1 MKCPGTVEHFSR
13 TFSLKLLGKFNK
25 KTYLIMLGRNL
36 IEIPNSL
43 SSYYKLK
50 MFMFS
55 RKISRLAIIV

>member
-25 KTYLIMLGRNL
+25 KKYLIMLGRNL

-43 SSYYKLK
+43 SSY
-50 MFMFS
+50 
-55 RKISRLAIIV
+55 